1 MPQPWK
7 IIDSVST
14 KEGILE
20 LRQRGVSD
28 FLITVGGRVL
38 MNSMAHRSEAAL
50 GRLACG
56 HLKDR
61 SRPRVLV
68 GGLGMG
74 FTLREVLNTL
84 PPTGKVV
91 VAELNPA
98 VLEWCRGSLAHL
110 TDGAAKDSRVM
121 VRICDVALLIGK
133 YAKGGRGDKFD
144 AVVLDLFTGPYTLT
158 HKKDD
163 PIYGSTAIDTT
174 RTALKPDGIFAVWG
188 EDYDTGFEKRLRA
201 AGFSVTIE
209 RLGRSGPRHVVYM
222 GKLQPSRKMINRN
235 VRKRTPKRSA

>member
-1 MPQPWK
+1 MSQPWK

-20 LRQRGVSD
+20 LRQRGISD

-61 SRPRVLV
+61 PRPKVLV
-68 GGLGMG
+68 GGMGMG
-74 FTLREVLNTL
+74 FTLRAVLNTM

-98 VLEWCRGSLAHL
+98 VLEWCRGLLAHL
-110 TDGAAKDSRVM
+110 TDGAAQDPRVT
-121 VRICDVALLIGK
+121 VRVSDVALLIRK
-133 YAKGGRGDKFD
+133 YAKGAREEKFD
-144 AVVLDLFTGPYTLT
+144 AVVLDLYAGPYTRT

-163 PIYGSTAIDTT
+163 PIYGSTAIDMTC
-174 RTALKPDGIFAVWG
+174 TALKPDGIFAVWG
-188 EDYDTGFEKRLRA
+188 EDYDAGFEKRLRA
-201 AGFSVTIE
+201 AGFAVTIE

-222 GKLQPSRKMINRN
+222 GKLRLSRKKINRKGKEKGP
-235 VRKRTPKRSA
+235 RKR

>member
-1 MPQPWK
+1 MPRPWK

-61 SRPRVLV
+61 PRPKVLV
-68 GGLGMG
+68 GGMGMG
-74 FTLREVLNTL
+74 FTLRAVLNTM

-98 VLEWCRGSLAHL
+98 VLEWCRGLLAHL
-110 TDGAAKDSRVM
+110 TEGAARDSRVG
-121 VRICDVALLIGK
+121 VKICDVAHIIRK
-133 YAKGGRGDKFD
+133 YAKEVGDEKFD
-144 AVVLDLFTGPYTLT
+144 AVVLDLYTGPYTQT
-158 HKKDD
+158 HKKDE
-163 PIYGSTAIDTT
+163 PVYGSTAIDTT
-174 RTALKPDGIFAVWG
+174 RNALKPDGIFAVWG
-188 EDYDTGFEKRLRA
+188 EDYDAGFEKRLRA
-201 AGFSVTIE
+201 AGFAVTIE

-222 GKLQPSRKMINRN
+222 GKLQPSRKKIKQKEQKRT
-235 VRKRTPKRSA
+235 RKRST

>member
-1 MPQPWK
+1 MPRPWK

-14 KEGILE
+14 EEGILE

-61 SRPRVLV
+61 PRSKVLV
-68 GGLGMG
+68 GGMGMG
-74 FTLREVLNTL
+74 FTLRAVLNTM

-98 VLEWCRGSLAHL
+98 VLEWCRGLLAHL
-110 TDGAAKDSRVM
+110 TDGAAQDPRVT
-121 VRICDVALLIGK
+121 VRVSDVALLIQK
-133 YAKGGRGDKFD
+133 FAKGVRREKLD
-144 AVVLDLFTGPYTLT
+144 AVVLDLYTGPYTRT

-163 PIYGSTAIDTT
+163 PIYGSTAIETT
-174 RTALKPDGIFAVWG
+174 RTSLKPDGIFAVWG
-188 EDYDTGFEKRLRA
+188 EDYDAGFEKRLRA
-201 AGFSVTIE
+201 AGFAVTIE
-209 RLGRSGPRHVVYM
+209 RLGGSGPRHVVYM
-222 GKLQPSRKMINRN
+222 GKLKPSGK
-235 VRKRTPKRSA
+235 

>member
-1 MPQPWK
+1 MSQPWK

-20 LRQRGVSD
+20 LRQRGISD

-38 MNSMAHRSEAAL
+38 MNSMAHRSEAAM

-56 HLKDR
+56 YLKDR
-61 SRPRVLV
+61 PGSRVLV

-74 FTLREVLNTL
+74 FTLRAVLDTL
-84 PPTGKVV
+84 PPAAEVA

-98 VLEWCRGSLAHL
+98 VLEWCRGPLAHL
-110 TDGAAKDSRVM
+110 TDAATQDSRVR
-121 VRICDVALLIGK
+121 VKICDVALLIQEF
-133 YAKGGRGDKFD
+133 AKGAKREKLDV
-144 AVVLDLFTGPYTLT
+144 VVLDLYTGPYART

-163 PIYGSTAIDTT
+163 PIYGSTAIETT
-174 RTALKPDGIFAVWG
+174 RTSLKPDGIFAVWG
-188 EDYDTGFEKRLRA
+188 EDYDAGFEKRLRA
-201 AGFSVTIE
+201 AGFAVTIE

-222 GKLQPSRKMINRN
+222 GKLRLSRKKINRKGKEKGP
-235 VRKRTPKRSA
+235 RKR